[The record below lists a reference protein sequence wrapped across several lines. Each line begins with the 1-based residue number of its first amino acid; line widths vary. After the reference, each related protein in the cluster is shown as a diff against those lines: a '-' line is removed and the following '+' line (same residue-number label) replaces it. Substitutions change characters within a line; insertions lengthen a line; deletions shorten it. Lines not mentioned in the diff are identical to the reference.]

1 MTIYSSTDYRKIY
14 EAHYG
19 TIPLD
24 DEGRTYEIHH
34 IDGNHS
40 NNDPNNL
47 VAVTIQEHYDIHY
60 SQKDYRACFLIA
72 TQRMNKT
79 PEELSALARKAAL
92 KRVEDGTHNWLGGD
106 IQRVTNQ
113 KRVNNGTHHFLGGAV
128 QRDRINNGS
137 HNFLGKCNPV
147 YSQLANGSHFFTGPE
162 NNTKRLEEGTHN
174 FQRRADG
181 TSLQTDRVA
190 AGKHNF
196 TQQWTCEHCGKEGKN
211 QAAYA
216 RWHGAR
222 CRNKN

>member
-34 IDGNHS
+34 IDGNNS
-40 NNDPNNL
+40 NNDPSNL

-79 PEELSALARKAAL
+79 PEEISELARKAAL
-92 KRVEDGTHNWLGGD
+92 KRVEDGTHNWLNGD
-106 IQRVTNQ
+106 IQRATNQ
-113 KRVNNGTHHFLGGAV
+113 KRVNDGTHHFLGGEV
-128 QRDRINNGS
+128 QRKRVAAGTHNFSGPDHNLTRVKNGTHPFVGGEVQRKRVAEGK
-137 HNFLGKCNPV
+137 HNFLG
-147 YSQLANGSHFFTGPE
+147 SE
-162 NNTKRLEEGTHN
+162 NNAKRLAEGN
-174 FQRRADG
+174 
-181 TSLQTDRVA
+181 
-190 AGKHNF
+190 HNF